1 MTAPF
6 NDMIKVIVY
15 WDTGKEEYVFENEE
29 DARAFYVD
37 ALSKCG
43 QVKFSVQNVGIAKLR

>member
-1 MTAPF
+1 MT
-6 NDMIKVIVY
+6 KVIVY
-15 WDTGKEEYVFENEE
+15 WDTGEEEYVFENEE

-43 QVKFSVQNVGIAKLR
+43 QVIFSVQNVDS

>member
-1 MTAPF
+1 
-6 NDMIKVIVY
+6 MIKVIVY
-15 WDTGKEEYVFENEE
+15 WDTGEEEEYVFENEG

-43 QVKFSVQNVGIAKLR
+43 QVIFSVQNVDS